1 MRFCQSY
8 VADLLSN
15 AQFMFTEKT
24 SFPNIVILGVKK
36 KLRKSWKTFNK
47 NVYLQNQ
54 WSVFYSKKLDT
65 RHVNMK

>member
-36 KLRKSWKTFNK
+36 KLENPGKPLIKTYTFKTNGQFFIQR
-47 NVYLQNQ
+47 N
-54 WSVFYSKKLDT
+54 
-65 RHVNMK
+65 